1 MNTYSV
7 IDPVSHITM
16 KVKPIIQSDNSLSFL
31 FEIIKLK
38 SDNVTA
44 DGPALEFFM
53 NVPDFDF
60 LHYLYEKNMMP
71 TKGHSI
77 TKGING
83 VARGIKFVCDMNNLS
98 TAGHMSITI
107 ANGKGTPGKHGFTK
121 LETVEKKLIMNITFE
136 QTVKMLK
143 SMERSILVYT
153 IKNI

>member
-1 MNTYSV
+1 M
-7 IDPVSHITM
+7 IDPVNHITM
-16 KVKPIIQSDNSLSFL
+16 KVKPIVQSDKSLSIL

-44 DGPALEFFM
+44 VGAAVEFFM
-53 NVPDFDF
+53 NISDFDF
-60 LHYLYEKNMMP
+60 LQYLYEKKMIP

-83 VARGIKFVCDMNNLS
+83 VARGIKFVCDMNNLTS
-98 TAGHMSITI
+98 AGHMSITI

-121 LETVEKKLIMNITFE
+121 LEIVEKKLIMNITFE

-143 SMERSILVYT
+143 GLERFILVYT
-153 IKNI
+153 ASNLSNM